1 MGFFCYN
8 KEYRQVIN
16 SYTYIGALS
25 WLRAFPS
32 KIKQRRKV
40 YEGGYQ
46 DSRKSFSFDSN

>member
-46 DSRKSFSFDSN
+46 D